1 MSARSLPP
9 PLGLGAAGLGLA
21 ALLALAAGLPVR
33 DAIPTALPLIL
44 CSTPD
49 AGAARPALVVT
60 VLQSE
65 PLAGMPGKRMT
76 TQLVRL
82 PPRGY
87 SPSHVHGGDLTA
99 YVVKGTVRS
108 QHAGLPAGDFHVGDV
123 FYEPQGTTHV
133 FIENPSADEWAEIIA
148 VMVHDEGAPLTTFL
162 N

>member
-1 MSARSLPP
+1 MIGVLPK
-9 PLGLGAAGLGLA
+9 
-21 ALLALAAGLPVR
+21 
-33 DAIPTALPLIL
+33 IL

-49 AGAARPALVVT
+49 AGAVRPSPVVR

-82 PPRGY
+82 PPGAY

-99 YVVKGTVRS
+99 YIVKGSVRS
-108 QHAGLPAGDFHVGDV
+108 QHAGLPPGDFHAGQV
-123 FYEPQGTTHV
+123 FYEPLGTAHV
-133 FIENPSADEWAEIIA
+133 FLENPSSDEWAEIIA
-148 VMVHDEGAPLTTFL
+148 VMVHDEGAPLTTFT